1 MAALTHEIQRLCRD
15 KIKSYDNILAKDK
28 NNDKA
33 LYERGQAKFFLAMTA
48 AWESGDD
55 KPFHD
60 DITEDLR
67 TAHANAPAARQAE
80 YKKALM
86 FAAGHCGLFD
96 NFPPAQSVTGK

>member
-1 MAALTHEIQRLCRD
+1 MSAALTHEIQRMRRD
-15 KIKSYDNILAKDK
+15 KIKSYDTILAKDK

-48 AWESGDD
+48 AWEEGGD

-67 TAHANAPAARQAE
+67 AALACAPAARQAE
-80 YKKALM
+80 YKKSLM
-86 FAAGHCGLFD
+86 FAADHCGLLD
-96 NFPPAQSVTGK
+96 NFPPA